1 MTAKG
6 SRDAFLGVAESR
18 VQSFFA
24 VVLCMGKPLRARVLI
39 EMVHFDG
46 RWASGPCCA
55 RSCARGVMYDCEH
68 FLCTE

>member
-39 EMVHFDG
+39 EILRILIG
-46 RWASGPCCA
+46 EQSWRAQ
-55 RSCARGVMYDCEH
+55 SCARYLTYRCEH
-68 FLCTE
+68 FLGTE